1 MIILKK
7 VMVLL
12 CVLIGSLVF
21 CSCSKDQILGN
32 YNNIIQ
38 LAGDT
43 TLTNNHSLKGER
55 KYGTDHYTGTYKAD
69 YKDFSDTEYLFGGTS
84 IERENGKDIKI
95 TCDLEVSD
103 GTAQLF
109 WTSGS
114 NEPVILLETSGSYA
128 ETITLPEGSNYIG
141 ICGKSF
147 TGHIELNIE

>member
-1 MIILKK
+1 MITLKK
-7 VMVLL
+7 IIVLVL
-12 CVLIGSLVF
+12 VLIGSLLF
-21 CSCSKDQILGN
+21 CACSKDQILGN

-38 LAGDT
+38 LAGNT
-43 TLTNNHSLKGER
+43 TLTNDLSLKGER
-55 KYGTDHYTGTYKAD
+55 KYGTDHYTGTYKSD

-84 IERENGKDIKI
+84 IERENGKDIKVS
-95 TCDLEVSD
+95 CDLEITD

-114 NEPVILLETSGSYA
+114 NKPVTLLEASGSYA

-141 ICGKSF
+141 ICGNSF